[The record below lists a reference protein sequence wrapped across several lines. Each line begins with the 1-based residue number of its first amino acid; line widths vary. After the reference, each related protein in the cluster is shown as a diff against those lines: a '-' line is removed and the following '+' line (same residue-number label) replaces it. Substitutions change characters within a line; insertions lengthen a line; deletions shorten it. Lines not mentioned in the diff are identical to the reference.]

1 LKKAMVSFFGGALA
15 GWLLLAVLVYA
26 LWGREGLF
34 CLTVGGAI
42 CIVPAGLSLFWSLHA
57 AGRSSSEQ
65 ILAVMGGMFLRML
78 FVLAVGIAVFLV
90 QPWFQEV
97 KERAYVYW
105 GSLLLF
111 YLMSLALETI
121 IAARYK
127 PNSQATT
134 GSN

>member
-1 LKKAMVSFFGGALA
+1 MVSFLAGALA
-15 GWLLLAVLVYA
+15 GWFLLALLAYA
-26 LWGREGLF
+26 LWRQDGLV
-34 CLTVGGAI
+34 CLTVSGAI
-42 CIVPAGLSLFWSLHA
+42 CIVPAGLSLFWSLYA
-57 AGRSSSEQ
+57 ASRSSSEQ

-78 FVLAVGIAVFLV
+78 FVLAVGVAVFLL

-121 IAARYK
+121 IVARYK
-127 PNSQATT
+127 PNSQATAI
-134 GSN
+134 SN